1 MKYKIKIDK
10 NKTIIYYY
18 KNKYHRENDLPA
30 IICIGDYKEYFKNGK
45 LHRDGNKPA
54 IIFSDYYKL
63 YYKNGVRIK

>member
-30 IICIGDYKEYFKNGK
+30 VIYSDGSKEYYKNNK
-45 LHRDGNKPA
+45 YHRDGDKPA
-54 IIFSDYYKL
+54 VICSDYYKL